1 MRASVD
7 AILVVRR
14 GGEQLEASFR
24 GLMAQTRP
32 ADRICVVDLSAD
44 STVRAQI
51 DSVVGATS
59 FEYVVLPFGTSWAE
73 AIGDATEVLYPG
85 GAIPEQA
92 WLWLLRDDT
101 APGSPTLEYLTLSVE
116 SAPLVRIAGPKQLV
130 ADRPLMIREM
140 GETMTRFGERIAMAE
155 RELDQAQYDRLSDV
169 LAVGE
174 AGMLVHAATFE
185 SLEGFDPALSPLDGG
200 LDFCV
205 RARLAGHRVVVLPRA
220 VVDVHSGPADWHT
233 GRSVSAIGQA
243 YFSRRAWLYRRF
255 VYAPTWALLVLIVWA
270 LPWAIARGFWHA
282 VAKHPERS
290 LSEVVAALWALGKV
304 PDALRARGA
313 LARSKT
319 TSWDVIDSLRM
330 AAGDVRKRRSI
341 AAESRLAATEEKA
354 LQVPRPSFLPA
365 FPWTVAALA
374 VIAGLTHGRWW
385 GSPFLVGGGLV
396 PLPGSL
402 DELWSQAWWITPTT
416 LSLDASP
423 VPADPFNF
431 VLSLLG
437 SLTWWSPSLAVV
449 ALFVAAIPLAGA
461 IAWWAAAQFLSRAWA
476 TSAVAAL
483 WALSPTLLVSLSEGR
498 IGAVIAHI
506 TLPWLVASLVSAHE
520 SWQRVGQAS
529 LATLV
534 VLASAPVLWPAVVLG
549 YLVVGLARVRA
560 HGPRMFIGVLP
571 LGLAPAIVIGFPRF
585 SSWWQSLD
593 GRWWDN
599 WGVLLADPGRA
610 YPYQPAAWW
619 EMLAGWPTPLVAE
632 VAGLTIPSW
641 VVLVVAAPL
650 IVAAVFSL
658 ALGRALA
665 GATFAG
671 LVVLG
676 LLTASA
682 SAALFSGY
690 EGFEPVAVWAGSG
703 VSVLY
708 LGLVVGAG
716 ATLDHVDFEDPLG
729 NALSG
734 VGPWL
739 ARIATIALAVMTTL
753 QVAPFVMAS
762 WTGSTPVEPS
772 STGRTL
778 PAFVAAEAATNR
790 AIGTLIITE
799 VDGSYRVAVE
809 RGSGATLTSGSSL
822 LRARGAEVT
831 PRDEDL
837 ARLVGALVRPSAAD
851 PAGILQTYG
860 IRFILL
866 EAPRESQAALTL
878 AQRPELVGA
887 SSADVLQLWQ
897 VPGVTVASSAASSEA
912 PGAPALLWLV
922 VAIAGIF
929 AVPTE
934 RRAKAGTRVR
944 DDALPSLGE
953 ETSDDV

>member
-7 AILVVRR
+7 ALLVVRR
-14 GGEQLEASFR
+14 GGEQLEGSLR
-24 GLMAQTRP
+24 GLLDQTRP

-44 STVRAQI
+44 STLRAQV
-51 DSVVGATS
+51 DSVVGATAL
-59 FEYVVLPFGTSWAE
+59 EYVVLPFDTSWAE
-73 AIGDATEVLYPG
+73 AISDATEVLYPG
-85 GAIPEQA
+85 GVIPEQA

-101 APGSPTLEYLTLSVE
+101 APGSATLEYLTLSVE
-116 SAPLVRIAGPKQLV
+116 GAPLVRIAGPKQRV

-174 AGMLVHAATFE
+174 AGMLVHAATLQG
-185 SLEGFDPALSPLDGG
+185 LEGFDPALSPLDGG
-200 LDFCV
+200 LDLCV
-205 RARLAGHRVVVLPRA
+205 RVRLAGHRVVVLPRA
-220 VVDVHSGPADWHT
+220 MVDVGSGPADWHT

-255 VYAPTWALLVLIVWA
+255 VYAPAWALLALIVWA
-270 LPWAIARGFWHA
+270 LPWAIARSLWHT

-290 LSEVVAALWALGKV
+290 LSEVAAALWALGKV
-304 PDALRARGA
+304 SDVLRARA
-313 LARSKT
+313 VLARSKT

-330 AAGDVRKRRSI
+330 APGDVGKRRSI
-341 AAESRLAATEEKA
+341 AAESRLAAKEEKA

-365 FPWTVAALA
+365 FPWTIAALA

-416 LSLDASP
+416 LSLDAATI
-423 VPADPFNF
+423 PADPFNF
-431 VLSLLG
+431 VLALLG

-449 ALFVAAIPLAGA
+449 GLFLAAIPLAGA
-461 IAWWAAAQFLSRAWA
+461 IAWWAAAQFLSKAWA
-476 TSAVAAL
+476 TSVVAAL

-534 VLASAPVLWPAVVLG
+534 VLASAPVLWPAVVVG
-549 YLVVGLARVRA
+549 YLVVGLARA
-560 HGPRMFIGVLP
+560 WSHGPRMFIGVLP
-571 LGLAPAIVIGFPRF
+571 LGLAPAIVMGFPRF
-585 SSWWQSLD
+585 SAWWQSVD
-593 GRWWDN
+593 GRWWDS
-599 WGVLLADPGRA
+599 WGVLLADPGKA
-610 YPYQPAAWW
+610 YPYEPAAWW
-619 EMLAGWPTPLVAE
+619 EMVAGWPTSLAAE
-632 VAGLTIPSW
+632 VAGLAIPSW
-641 VVLVVAAPL
+641 IVLVFAAPL
-650 IVAAVFSL
+650 IVIAVLSL

-671 LVVLG
+671 LVGLG

-682 SAALFSGY
+682 STALFSGY
-690 EGFEPVAVWAGSG
+690 EGFEPVVVWAGSG
-703 VSVLY
+703 VSLLY
-708 LGLVVGAG
+708 WGLVLGVG
-716 ATLDHVDFEDPLG
+716 ATLDHVDFEDGLG

-739 ARIATIALAVMTTL
+739 ARLGTIALAVMTAL
-753 QVAPFVMAS
+753 QVAPFVLAT
-762 WTGSTPVEPS
+762 WTGSTPVAPS
-772 STGRTL
+772 STGRAL
-778 PAFVAAEAATNR
+778 PAFVAAEAATNP

-799 VDGSYRVAVE
+799 VDEAYHVAVE
-809 RGSGATLTSGSSL
+809 RGSGSTLTSGSSL

-851 PAGILQTYG
+851 PAELLQVYG
-860 IRFILL
+860 IRFVLL
-866 EAPRESQAALTL
+866 EAPSESEAALTL

-887 SSADVLQLWQ
+887 SSADTRQLWQ
-897 VPGVTVASSAASSEA
+897 VPGVSVAPSRASSEA
-912 PGAPALLWLV
+912 PGAPGLLWLLIAV
-922 VAIAGIF
+922 AGIF
-929 AVPTE
+929 ALPTE
-934 RRAKAGTRVR
+934 RRAKASTRVR

-953 ETSDDV
+953 ETSDDA